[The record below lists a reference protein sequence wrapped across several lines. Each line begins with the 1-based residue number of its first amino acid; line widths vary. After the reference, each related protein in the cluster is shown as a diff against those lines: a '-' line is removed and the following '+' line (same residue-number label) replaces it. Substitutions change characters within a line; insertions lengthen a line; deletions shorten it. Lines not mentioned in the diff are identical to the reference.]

1 MHFTANEVV
10 LVLGR
15 ILLGG
20 LYVRGGVTHFFEMP
34 LLLEKMTARGVPA
47 PRFTLI
53 LGSVYQTV
61 CGLLVMAGIYTAP
74 AAWGLV
80 FFTVVASIMFLNFWD
95 MQGMERRMVSNSCF
109 SNLGIIGGLLILAA
123 I

>member
-1 MHFTANEVV
+1 MHFTVNEVV

-34 LLLEKMTARGVPA
+34 LLLEKMTARGVPV

-53 LGSVYQTV
+53 LGSVFQTV

-80 FFTVVASIMFLNFWD
+80 LFTVVASIMFLNFWD

>member
-1 MHFTANEVV
+1 MHFTVNE
-10 LVLGR
+10 LVWVFGR
-15 ILLGG
+15 VLLGG

-34 LLLEKMTARGVPA
+34 LLVGKMTARGVPA

-53 LGSVYQTV
+53 LGSVFQAV

-80 FFTVVASIMFLNFWD
+80 LFTVVASIMFLNFWD
-95 MQGMERRMVSNSCF
+95 MQGMERRM
-109 SNLGIIGGLLILAA
+109 
-123 I
+123 

>member
-1 MHFTANEVV
+1 MHFTVNEVL

-53 LGSVYQTV
+53 LGSVFQTG

-80 FFTVVASIMFLNFWD
+80 LFTVVASIMFLNFWD